1 MISGART
8 RSGVAWRGSSD
19 PPPRLEEICSFA
31 RLGEIV
37 PAWERLAG
45 AVDHPAAFLRPA
57 WLLPWLATFG
67 SELSTRFIAAWIGD
81 ELVGLFP
88 FHGRREVA
96 CLQNDHTPEGELLV
110 HPGHRA
116 SVLSALLDWI
126 TQAGSGVAALHL
138 ERVPAGS
145 PNLQVLDVL
154 LREKRF
160 FLHESSYW
168 QSRHTQVKGSF
179 EEFAKSRS
187 KNFRKQ
193 VKRALRA
200 QGERGLRVETISEHG
215 ALERTL
221 AELTSVSGASWQGKS
236 GNGAFAS
243 DAGFYREI
251 TTRFANGDA
260 LRLFVCREGERCIGY
275 VLCVVE
281 QGGLEALKSEFDETL
296 GDHMIGWQIYR
307 AMYEHADRHGLSDI
321 NSGSWVTEFKDRW
334 ATHEVELVSVSLY
347 PPTFAG
353 SLRFL
358 PHLGKEIVKR
368 VAGRPTV
375 TRCYPLFDEVPE
387 GRRRSTIP
395 PAIADDD

>member
-1 MISGART
+1 MIVGART
-8 RSGVAWRGSSD
+8 RSGVNWRGSSD
-19 PPPRLEEICSFA
+19 PPPRLEEITSLDSLEA
-31 RLGEIV
+31 ILPE
-37 PAWERLAG
+37 WERLAS
-45 AVDHPAAFLRPA
+45 AADHPAAFLRPA
-57 WLLPWLATFG
+57 WLLPWLRTFG
-67 SELSTRFIAAWIGD
+67 AGLPLRVVVAWMGQ

-88 FHGRREVA
+88 FHGKREVA
-96 CLQNDHTPEGELLV
+96 SIQNDHTPEGEVLV

-126 TQAGSGVAALHL
+126 AQAGSGVAALHL

-168 QSRHTQVKGSF
+168 QSRHTQVKGNF
-179 EEFAKSRS
+179 DEFARSRS

-200 QGERGLRVETISEHG
+200 RSERGLHVETITDR
-215 ALERTL
+215 AAVERIA
-221 AELTSVSGASWQGKS
+221 AELAGVSSASWQGKS
-236 GNGAFAS
+236 GNGAFS
-243 DAGFYREI
+243 TDAAFYREV
-251 TTRFANGDA
+251 TSHFANGDA
-260 LRLFVCREGERCIGY
+260 LRLFVCREGTRCIGY
-275 VLCVVE
+275 VLCLVE
-281 QGGLEALKSEFDETL
+281 NRSLEALKSEFDESL
-296 GDHMIGWQIYR
+296 SEHMIGWQIYR
-307 AMYEHADRHGLSDI
+307 AMYEHAAQSGLLDI

-358 PHLGKEIVKR
+358 PQLGKEIVKR
-368 VAGRPTV
+368 VAGRPSV

-395 PAIADDD
+395 PQIGDD